1 MEIAV
6 VCMHVEWV
14 IGILTKF
21 DFLNKNIP
29 ILQVDLLHKVLVIK
43 CTFVNLDLNAVRTWC
58 YINEFL
64 ALI

>member
-1 MEIAV
+1 MEIAI

-14 IGILTKF
+14 TGILTKF

-43 CTFVNLDLNAVRTWC
+43 CTFVNLDLNAVRT
-58 YINEFL
+58 
-64 ALI
+64 